1 MIKIDEIAEKRLAW
15 AKHLQK
21 ENEKLEAEVGRLRG
35 RLIRAYDWAENMVNG
50 NDSAM
55 MDYTEYVCGDD
66 EAAWKRYLNTYD
78 ELLAKV
84 ERLRKREATFDA
96 FIDSLDCHNEHEWML
111 IERIDEIDER
121 LHGGDEE

>member
-1 MIKIDEIAEKRLAW
+1 MIDTDK
-15 AKHLQK
+15 
-21 ENEKLEAEVGRLRG
+21 
-35 RLIRAYDWAENMVNG
+35 YENMRQLFLDFIADPMCEN
-50 NDSAM
+50 
-55 MDYTEYVCGDD
+55 D

-121 LHGGDEE
+121 LHGGEGE